1 MATPANFDLTFTIQ
15 DNRGF
20 RSLASFRSFIPDIES
35 TGEVLDDIWTGVDG
49 VRVAVAAMSN
59 AKVVGVDFGYKYAI
73 AQEPTSET
81 GVYELV
87 QQKAKLQGGDG
98 NGGFMSVEIPA
109 PKDALFLTTASE
121 NLVVVNPAASILT
134 AMQSSLTV
142 MTTARGGHPFQLF
155 FGGQL
160 VEGKPRRRRV
170 LQGA

>member
-20 RSLASFRSFIPDIES
+20 KSLASFRSFIPDIES
-35 TGEVLDDIWTGVDG
+35 TGEILDDIWTGVDG
-49 VRVAVAAMSN
+49 VRVAVAGLTN

-73 AQEPTSET
+73 AQEPTTDT
-81 GVYELV
+81 GQYQLV
-87 QQKAKLQGGDG
+87 TQKARLEGGDG

-109 PKDALFLTTASE
+109 PKDTIFLSTTQDNLIVVDPADSLITAL
-121 NLVVVNPAASILT
+121 
-134 AMQSSLTV
+134 QSALTV
-142 MTTARGGHPFQLF
+142 MTTPRGGHPFQLF

-160 VEGKPRRRRV
+160 IQGKPRVRRV